1 MRLTKTRAIVF
12 GAVFV
17 LGGCSFSDDV
27 LWPSLSGENP
37 KGPSATTEDDSVVVI
52 EQPGSTTVQIA
63 QTPPAMG
70 TTVYEPISVAPGQP
84 TGTFVGQKVQEL
96 RGQLQ
101 NLQSTLG
108 TNSDTLQAQRQRTAD
123 NADAY
128 HALVANINSRL
139 QIGTTPSNPILVNQW
154 NQAQGQLDQ
163 IGNDVG
169 VLNQLSND
177 IASNSSM
184 AAYILETVRAT
195 YGLGG
200 AVDEDHRQ
208 LAVLEDEVNKTVVS
222 IDRLLNELSEDI
234 RRQSSYVSRE
244 RSNLTTL
251 SVAVKNGEMFGE
263 SLQNRAFAAGP
274 LTTGGGAPAQLSSA
288 ATGRPLVVIR
298 FDNPNVQYEEALY
311 NAMSR
316 ALERRPNATFEL
328 VAVAPSK
335 GSSGEIALA
344 SANSKRQAEQVLR
357 SLTNMGLPADRISLS
372 ATTSNSARSNEVHI
386 YVR

>member
-1 MRLTKTRAIVF
+1 MRLTRTCAVVF
-12 GAVFV
+12 GAAIV

-27 LWPSLSGENP
+27 LWPSLSGEDP
-37 KGPSATTEDDSVVVI
+37 KGSSATTGDETVMVGQSGATSV
-52 EQPGSTTVQIA
+52 QFA
-63 QTPPAMG
+63 QAPPPLG
-70 TTVYEPISVAPGQP
+70 TTVYEPVRVAAGAP
-84 TGTFVGQKVQEL
+84 TGTYVGQKVEEL
-96 RGQLQ
+96 RGQLVQ
-101 NLQSTLG
+101 LQTVIGNNSSTLQG
-108 TNSDTLQAQRQRTAD
+108 QREHTAS
-123 NADAY
+123 NAEAY

-154 NQAQGQLDQ
+154 NQAQSQLDQ
-163 IGNDVG
+163 INADVG

-200 AVDEDHRQ
+200 AIDEDHQQ

-234 RRQSSYVSRE
+234 RRQSSYVGRE

-251 SVAVKNGEMFGE
+251 SVAVKNGEMFGS
-263 SLQNRAFAAGP
+263 SLQNRAFAAAP
-274 LTTGGGAPAQLSSA
+274 LAGGMAPAQLSSA

-311 NAMSR
+311 TAMSR
-316 ALERRPNATFEL
+316 ALERRPTATFEL
-328 VAVAPSK
+328 VAVAPTK
-335 GSSGEIALA
+335 GSSGEIALS

-372 ATTSNSARSNEVHI
+372 ATTSSSARSNEVHI

>member
-1 MRLTKTRAIVF
+1 MRLTKTCAVVF
-12 GAVFV
+12 GAALV

-27 LWPSLSGENP
+27 LWPSLSGEDP
-37 KGPSATTEDDSVVVI
+37 KGSSASAEGETVVV
-52 EQPGSTTVQIA
+52 EQYGATTVQFA
-63 QTPPAMG
+63 QAPPPLG
-70 TTVYEPISVAPGQP
+70 TTVYQPVAVAAGAP
-84 TGTFVGQKVQEL
+84 TGTYVGQKVEEL
-96 RGQLQ
+96 RGQLLQ
-101 NLQSTLG
+101 LQSVIG
-108 TNSDTLQAQRQRTAD
+108 SNSDTLQGQRDRTAG
-123 NADAY
+123 NAEGY

-163 IGNDVG
+163 INGDVG
-169 VLNQLSND
+169 ILNQLSND
-177 IASNSSM
+177 IATNSST
-184 AAYILETVRAT
+184 AAYILESVRAT

-200 AVDEDHRQ
+200 AVDEDHLQ

-234 RRQSSYVSRE
+234 RRQSSYVGRE

-251 SVAVKNGEMFGE
+251 SVAVKNGEMFGS
-263 SLQNRAFAAGP
+263 SLQNRAFAAAP
-274 LTTGGGAPAQLSSA
+274 LTGGGAPAQLSSA
-288 ATGRPLVVIR
+288 ASGRPLVVIR

-311 NAMSR
+311 TAMSR
-316 ALERRPNATFEL
+316 ALERRPSATFEL
-328 VAVAPSK
+328 VAVAPTK

-357 SLTNMGLPADRISLS
+357 SLTNMGLPTDRISLS
-372 ATTSNSARSNEVHI
+372 ATTSSSARSNEVHI

>member
-1 MRLTKTRAIVF
+1 MIVGQN
-12 GAVFV
+12 GA
-17 LGGCSFSDDV
+17 
-27 LWPSLSGENP
+27 
-37 KGPSATTEDDSVVVI
+37 TSV
-52 EQPGSTTVQIA
+52 QFA
-63 QTPPAMG
+63 QAPPPLG
-70 TTVYEPISVAPGQP
+70 TTVYEPVRVAAGAP
-84 TGTFVGQKVQEL
+84 TGTYVGQKVEEL
-96 RGQLQ
+96 RGQLVQ
-101 NLQSTLG
+101 LQTVIGS
-108 TNSDTLQAQRQRTAD
+108 NSGTLQGQREHTAS
-123 NADAY
+123 NAEAY
-128 HALVANINSRL
+128 HALVGNINSRL

-163 IGNDVG
+163 INADVG

-177 IASNSSM
+177 IASNSAM

-200 AVDEDHRQ
+200 AVDEDHQQ
-208 LAVLEDEVNKTVVS
+208 LAILEDEVNKTVVS

-234 RRQSSYVSRE
+234 RRQSSYVGRE

-251 SVAVKNGEMFGE
+251 SVAVKNGEMFGS
-263 SLQNRAFAAGP
+263 SLQNRAFAGAPLAG
-274 LTTGGGAPAQLSSA
+274 GMAPAQLSSA

-311 NAMSR
+311 TAMSR
-316 ALERRPNATFEL
+316 ALERRPTATFEL
-328 VAVAPSK
+328 VAVAPTK
-335 GSSGEIALA
+335 GSSGEIALS

-372 ATTSNSARSNEVHI
+372 ATTSSSARSNEVHI

>member
-1 MRLTKTRAIVF
+1 MRLTTTRAVVF
-12 GAVFV
+12 GVVLV

-27 LWPSLSGENP
+27 LWPSLSGEDP
-37 KGPSATTEDDSVVVI
+37 KGPSATPEGETVVVI
-52 EQPGSTTVQIA
+52 EQPGLTTVQIA
-63 QTPPAMG
+63 QTPPPLG
-70 TTVYEPISVAPGQP
+70 TTVYEPVAVTVGAP
-84 TGTFVGQKVQEL
+84 TGTYVGQKVEEL
-96 RGQLQ
+96 RGQLLQ
-101 NLQSTLG
+101 LQSVIG
-108 TNSDTLQAQRQRTAD
+108 SNSDTLQGQRDRTAG
-123 NADAY
+123 NAEAY
-128 HALVANINSRL
+128 HALVASINSRL

-154 NQAQGQLDQ
+154 NQAQVQLDQ
-163 IGNDVG
+163 INADVG
-169 VLNQLSND
+169 ILNQLSND

-208 LAVLEDEVNKTVVS
+208 LAVLEDEVNKSVVS

-234 RRQSSYVSRE
+234 RRQSSYVGRE

-251 SVAVKNGEMFGE
+251 SVAVKNGEMFGS
-263 SLQNRAFAAGP
+263 SLQNRAFASTP
-274 LTTGGGAPAQLSSA
+274 LTGGSAPTQLSSA

-316 ALERRPNATFEL
+316 ALERRPGATFEL
-328 VAVAPSK
+328 IAVAPNK

>member
-1 MRLTKTRAIVF
+1 MVLVGEFAVGCNFVRRKIQNQHAIDPGRSRFLVEF
-12 GAVFV
+12 FESVDVDRIEVGVEDERNVGGQADTAHGPEHFV
-17 LGGCSFSDDV
+17 QGG
-27 LWPSLSGENP
+27 SGFEC
-37 KGPSATTEDDSVVVI
+37 
-52 EQPGSTTVQIA
+52 
-63 QTPPAMG
+63 
-70 TTVYEPISVAPGQP
+70 
-84 TGTFVGQKVQEL
+84 
-96 RGQLQ
+96 
-101 NLQSTLG
+101 TLG
-108 TNSDTLQAQRQRTAD
+108 TQLIDHAIGQRIGERNS
-123 NADAY
+123 
-128 HALVANINSRL
+128 
-139 QIGTTPSNPILVNQW
+139 
-154 NQAQGQLDQ
+154 QLDQ
-163 IGNDVG
+163 INADVG

-200 AVDEDHRQ
+200 AVDEDHQQ

-234 RRQSSYVSRE
+234 RRQSSYVGRE

-251 SVAVKNGEMFGE
+251 SVAVKNGEMFGS
-263 SLQNRAFAAGP
+263 SLQNRAFAAAP
-274 LTTGGGAPAQLSSA
+274 LAGGMAPAQLSSA

-311 NAMSR
+311 TAMSR
-316 ALERRPNATFEL
+316 ALERRPTATFEL
-328 VAVAPSK
+328 VAVAPTK

-372 ATTSNSARSNEVHI
+372 ATTSSSARSNEVHI

>member
-1 MRLTKTRAIVF
+1 MRLTRACAIVF
-12 GAVFV
+12 GAAIV

-27 LWPSLSGENP
+27 LWPSLSGEDP
-37 KGPSATTEDDSVVVI
+37 KGSSATTEDETVMVGQNGATSV
-52 EQPGSTTVQIA
+52 QFA
-63 QTPPAMG
+63 QAPPPLG
-70 TTVYEPISVAPGQP
+70 NTVYEPVRVAPGAP
-84 TGTFVGQKVQEL
+84 TGTYVGQKVEEL
-96 RGQLQ
+96 RGQLVQLQ
-101 NLQSTLG
+101 NVIGSNSSTLQG
-108 TNSDTLQAQRQRTAD
+108 QRERTAS
-123 NADAY
+123 NAEGY

-139 QIGTTPSNPILVNQW
+139 QIGTTPSNPILVNRW
-154 NQAQGQLDQ
+154 NQAQAQLDQ
-163 IGNDVG
+163 INADVG

-200 AVDEDHRQ
+200 AVDEDHQQ
-208 LAVLEDEVNKTVVS
+208 LAILEDEVNKTVVS

-234 RRQSSYVSRE
+234 RRQSSYVGRE

-251 SVAVKNGEMFGE
+251 SVAVKNGEMFGS
-263 SLQNRAFAAGP
+263 SLQNRAFAAAP
-274 LTTGGGAPAQLSSA
+274 LAGGMAPAQLSSA

-311 NAMSR
+311 TAMSR
-316 ALERRPNATFEL
+316 ALERRPTATFAL
-328 VAVAPSK
+328 VAVAPTK

-372 ATTSNSARSNEVHI
+372 ATTSSSARSNEIHI